1 MCSDEFHF
9 ETRLVGLPWPV
20 HVTVTLGEGPC
31 HECDVVLVVVVHVE
45 IELVNWLVVGLEL
58 LLLLEYCY
66 PENEIVGVV
75 EDHGDRHVQ
84 VSYPPW

>member
-1 MCSDEFHF
+1 MYSDGFHF
-9 ETRLVGLPWPV
+9 ETRLVGLRLPV
-20 HVTVTLGEGPC
+20 HVTATLDEGPD
-31 HECDVVLVVVVHVE
+31 HACDVVLVVVVLVE
-45 IELVNWLVVGLEL
+45 EELENWLVVGLEL
-58 LLLLEYCY
+58 LLLMEYCY